1 MRAKPRPVW
10 TTDQQRF
17 VTPLLSRHGGWH
29 HHQKTDYRTHHCWL
43 WLHVQQSTLLTTPNH
58 THQWWVIKAWNAIK
72 IEVEEGKSDQDCIE
86 KKQIFLLKIIH
97 IEIITQMWFVNM
109 LSIMNFRQ
117 RRTELLLHCRCHPS
131 LRESSASKGNTL
143 ISVFL
148 FLVLTH
154 TFPPWYCT
162 VCVVCILGSIWGQG
176 GVGVKWSHHW
186 VMKLFLF
193 QASNYSHQ

>member
-86 KKQIFLLKIIH
+86 KKQIFLLKIYTYRNNYTEVIGQYVVH
-97 IEIITQMWFVNM
+97 NEFQTTQDWTLAP
-109 LSIMNFRQ
+109 LSVSPFTQSPQLPR
-117 RRTELLLHCRCHPS
+117 
-131 LRESSASKGNTL
+131 G
-143 ISVFL
+143 
-148 FLVLTH
+148 TH
-154 TFPPWYCT
+154 WYQYFC
-162 VCVVCILGSIWGQG
+162 
-176 GVGVKWSHHW
+176 
-186 VMKLFLF
+186 F
-193 QASNYSHQ
+193 